1 MPGPNLRAQIILA
14 EDNAADVLLVQEALA
29 EHAVSCDLRV
39 LGDGEQAMRFID
51 QLDLDSKLPC
61 PDLLLLDLHLPKR
74 DGAEI
79 LSYLRASER
88 CAQTPVVV
96 LTSSDSPGDHAR
108 AEKNAAL
115 HYFRK
120 PATLRQFMTL
130 GAVVRELIYGA
141 ATST

>member
-1 MPGPNLRAQIILA
+1 MRECDFRPQIILA
-14 EDNAADVLLVQEALA
+14 EDNPADVLLVREALA
-29 EHAVSCDLRV
+29 EHAISCDLRV
-39 LGDGEQAMRFID
+39 IGDGEQAMKFID
-51 QLDLDSKLPC
+51 QLDVDSKLPC

-79 LSYLRASER
+79 LTYLRASER

-96 LTSSDSPGDHAR
+96 LTSSDSPKDQAR
-108 AEKNAAL
+108 AEKNAAI

-120 PATLRQFMTL
+120 PSSLRQFMTL

-141 ATST
+141 AST